1 MSKAVGFFKNIILT
15 NKGKELLLSSNNN
28 IDNSL
33 EFTICKFGDGRY
45 TEEEAL
51 TATDI
56 KNAWKT
62 QNLNTVRIDN
72 SEDVPKLIIEITF
85 SNKDMQEPKVLN
97 ELGIFAKD
105 KQNETHLF
113 AYSLSNIE
121 NGEEIEI
128 ENDYPTTF
136 KISIISKISNNTNV
150 TNIIDPNGFL
160 TKEVIELLKENIRN
174 IAFRKIKGTLNAGER
189 TITVSTDN
197 LMPLSE
203 RLVLNIEGEIYF
215 LDRDYTIDTKSNTI
229 TLKEPYR
236 FDKDSMYEII
246 DPLPATYVKE
256 QINEFIEDFKQ
267 LVSNSKVDFNEFK
280 EQLKLEIQNKI
291 DEFYNNL
298 DSYIEQ
304 NRENLKGL
312 SIKEIIANGTDI
324 NGGNKYNVIREDNT
338 IIGEIIAPKGIQGN
352 GVSNVEFVRIDE
364 NGDTEYR
371 FILDNGDRTSTFIAP
386 RGAKGDPFRIVKV
399 YRSILEMQADLNNP
413 EIHIGDMVAI
423 DTGSV
428 EDEDTGKLFV
438 KTNEE
443 FSYLLDLSGATG
455 IQGPIGPQGP
465 KGDKGDT
472 GEQGPQGEKGDKG
485 DVGPEGPQGP
495 AGENAILQYGLST
508 FMRGKGPISYE
519 WIELSPVEKYIPA
532 VSYVHL
538 ENILDKKSKRQLFNF
553 GNLTSNNDSKLTIT
567 PLMTGG
573 TITNP
578 ELIYKLFTGGLSYGE
593 EIVFEITEPLNP
605 NLQLGF
611 ELSGEL
617 WEQFK
622 SVNAE
627 NIIFTEL
634 WGKAESG
641 LLRTEGSIKTIQPAP
656 ETFFGVPV
664 VDKWSIWDEVQADR
678 LGNLYRLGLF
688 RFMKGKVIN
697 GVFDICKHTK
707 DGSDYVKRL
716 TFTEG
721 SRIDF
726 AYGSSVPSYVI
737 PKKLDLPT
745 REIMYIGKP
754 SGEEN

>member
-1 MSKAVGFFKNIILT
+1 M
-15 NKGKELLLSSNNN
+15 
-28 IDNSL
+28 
-33 EFTICKFGDGRY
+33 
-45 TEEEAL
+45 
-51 TATDI
+51 
-56 KNAWKT
+56 
-62 QNLNTVRIDN
+62 
-72 SEDVPKLIIEITF
+72 
-85 SNKDMQEPKVLN
+85 
-97 ELGIFAKD
+97 
-105 KQNETHLF
+105 
-113 AYSLSNIE
+113 
-121 NGEEIEI
+121 
-128 ENDYPTTF
+128 
-136 KISIISKISNNTNV
+136 
-150 TNIIDPNGFL
+150 
-160 TKEVIELLKENIRN
+160 
-174 IAFRKIKGTLNAGER
+174 
-189 TITVSTDN
+189 
-197 LMPLSE
+197 
-203 RLVLNIEGEIYF
+203 
-215 LDRDYTIDTKSNTI
+215 
-229 TLKEPYR
+229 
-236 FDKDSMYEII
+236 
-246 DPLPATYVKE
+246 
-256 QINEFIEDFKQ
+256 
-267 LVSNSKVDFNEFK
+267 
-280 EQLKLEIQNKI
+280 KLEIQNKI

-455 IQGPIGPQGP
+455 IQGPIGPEGP